1 MLPVTPS
8 PLVASPLTAILT
20 ASMIAWMVSG
30 DKGSAL
36 CTQCRGRQ
44 SGRVCWG
51 HGGGGVLGH
60 HHLRVGSIESPP
72 LVVKNRGLVL
82 PLNPSPGH
90 RVQLIDAL
98 PQAGVECLLEVVDQ
112 PDIS

>member
-36 CTQCRGRQ
+36 HTKCALACYSCNRSKVGSWTSYDPSPWVAGPQPTC
-44 SGRVCWG
+44 CWG
-51 HGGGGVLGH
+51 QGAWVSEWRMEQREAEWQSVLGPWQ
-60 HHLRVGSIESPP
+60 RWWGSWTSSSE
-72 LVVKNRGLVL
+72 G
-82 PLNPSPGH
+82 
-90 RVQLIDAL
+90 
-98 PQAGVECLLEVVDQ
+98 
-112 PDIS
+112 